1 MVDPSTGHCV
11 DSLQLYNSPVAFS
24 PVRDNAACYP
34 PSFFFFFLQVWLKFF
49 SKLQIIGCESCDAAQ
64 TYVFNMAPSVIDTSG
79 PVPESLINPLKE
91 HLPHSFALLRRAQF
105 THFPNGTSPH
115 AHFLYASEP
124 SPRSSADA
132 TCPPYKHFAAAYL
145 DLSAGPETQMFLYST
160 LQDAGDDIVSSVP
173 DAEVA
178 HVLDL
183 CAALFARVRLI
194 AAETAAEGR
203 HALHRAHGAMVG
215 NFHEATYQLL
225 VARRG
230 LVSSYWNPHDV
241 WLFRVDELPPL
252 PPPPPE
258 TELEAS
264 SLAKVG
270 EEGLVWSVVR
280 REDVPLIA
288 SRTKLPKVADTLMS
302 EPSVAV
308 RRADGTLVAWGFMG
322 IAGTLSTLHVEV
334 SQSWYLV
341 EIAALGRR
349 GKKKNGLTLGIGAIS
364 WEGHR
369 KSARHEGITGAQL
382 WR

>member
-1 MVDPSTGHCV
+1 MV
-11 DSLQLYNSPVAFS
+11 
-24 PVRDNAACYP
+24 
-34 PSFFFFFLQVWLKFF
+34 
-49 SKLQIIGCESCDAAQ
+49 
-64 TYVFNMAPSVIDTSG
+64 PSVIDVSG

-124 SPRSSADA
+124 LPGLGASADA
-132 TCPPYKHFAAAYL
+132 ATTSCPPPNKHFAAAYL

-160 LQDAGDDIVSSVP
+160 LQDAGDDDDDIASCVS
-173 DAEVA
+173 DAEVE

-183 CAALFARVRLI
+183 CAALFARVRRI
-194 AAETAAEGR
+194 AADTAAENR
-203 HALHRAHGAMVG
+203 HALLRAHGAMVG

-225 VARRG
+225 LARRG

-241 WLFRVDELPPL
+241 WLFRVDELPL
-252 PPPPPE
+252 PSPPE
-258 TELEAS
+258 AEAELEVLS
-264 SLAKVG
+264 PAKVG

-334 SQSWYLV
+334 SKSWHSGG
-341 EIAALGRR
+341 ISCT
-349 GKKKNGLTLGIGAIS
+349 KNKENRS
-364 WEGHR
+364 EG
-369 KSARHEGITGAQL
+369 
-382 WR
+382 